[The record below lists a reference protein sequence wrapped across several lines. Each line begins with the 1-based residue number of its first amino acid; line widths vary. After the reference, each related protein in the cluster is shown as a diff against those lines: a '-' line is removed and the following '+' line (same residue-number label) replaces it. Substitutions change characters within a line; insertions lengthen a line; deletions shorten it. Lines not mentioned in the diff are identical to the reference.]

1 MKHIGIIS
9 NYSGITEEIKSGNIA
24 HNFLVKSTND
34 NKIHFSNNG
43 YTVVQDGIV
52 YNMYQIGTDS
62 SDNTPIYEAL
72 IPASSGNSKF
82 NFVITSPTGLLT
94 ANFDVSAAAWCNG
107 NQTENYDEHNTGIT
121 TYTFDWGH
129 ETGGQVIF
137 YVGQNT
143 VSLVTQYYST
153 PEEDCGCAGG
163 TWDPE
168 TEECTMPEPG
178 PEEPCAGMEDVITD
192 CEGRGGVWDYVNCL
206 CNEPTPEPDPDA
218 CNGDPECECAGRGT
232 DWTWDG
238 ESCVPVETE

>member
-52 YNMYQIGTDS
+52 YNMYQVGTDS

-107 NQTENYDEHNTGIT
+107 GQTENYDEHNTGIT

-129 ETGGQVIF
+129 EIGGQVIF

-143 VSLVTQYYST
+143 VSLVTQYHST

-163 TWDPE
+163 AWDPE
-168 TEECTMPEPG
+168 TEECTMP
-178 PEEPCAGMEDVITD
+178 
-192 CEGRGGVWDYVNCL
+192 
-206 CNEPTPEPDPDA
+206 PEPDPED
-218 CNGDPECECAGRGT
+218 CNGDPECECAQMGADYYWNSETETCDYMPADPCGGDPECECAGRGT